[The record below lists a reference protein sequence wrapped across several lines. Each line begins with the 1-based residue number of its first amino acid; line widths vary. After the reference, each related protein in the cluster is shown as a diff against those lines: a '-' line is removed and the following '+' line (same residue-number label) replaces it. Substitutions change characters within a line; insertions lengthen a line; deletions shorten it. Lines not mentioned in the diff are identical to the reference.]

1 LGEIHGELILDK
13 EAETPKEDLIY
24 VFVNAS
30 EERSEFYIIPS
41 SVVAQSLVARKE
53 WRDLNGRKQPEAKMR
68 MFFAWESQ
76 V

>member
-1 LGEIHGELILDK
+1 LILDK

-41 SVVAQSLVARKE
+41 SVVAIPGGKKGMERSE
-53 WRDLNGRKQPEAKMR
+53 W
-68 MFFAWESQ
+68 
-76 V
+76 